1 MMKKIVIKS
10 VLLFGWALCVPALF
24 AQTGKDPRKDLVMP
38 ELFSPE
44 SAVNRSSMGIIRS
57 DIDGFMAVD
66 SFKGTEFTSNLFYLG
81 LEPQGATIGYG
92 QKLGVLYFGLAYGG
106 SLIQDLIS
114 RATNQDADDYVVN
127 IVSNGDDD
135 TPTVTQR
142 GEENML
148 NHSKNE
154 FNIFL
159 GLWRFGLK
167 IGFSQVLD
175 AEQPGLIGNSYN
187 GAFENSMVPSIELG
201 MSIPLGKE
209 KTMYLTPALLA
220 NVDIHQFISGS
231 AQSNSAGTNILLYEK
246 YQTNYIETKGGISL
260 AFTKK
265 LQDKEK
271 RDNGE
276 FEIGGSYS
284 LVKRMDK
291 FSLSFDN
298 GSTIRH
304 EINDYEHGWE
314 GVITT
319 TVDNLEQRIDPYLLF
334 STTTDE
340 AGKFKMGAKIKADI
354 SVNDKYYTPDNALA
368 IYGDTKSH
376 EEVTSVKPE
385 IDIGASFAFMPKRLA
400 VHAGFGLN
408 LWQFTM
414 SEDNMQVALPST
426 KFAVG
431 FTANLT
437 ANTTIDMLL
446 ITSGKF
452 DFLSND
458 PKNVD
463 KFTLFITRKK

>member
-10 VLLFGWALCVPALF
+10 VLLCGWALCVPALF

-44 SAVNRSSMGIIRS
+44 SAVNRASMGIISS
-57 DIDGFMAVD
+57 DIDNFMSVD
-66 SFKGTEFTSNLFYLG
+66 SFRDTEFTGNLFYLG
-81 LEPQGATIGYG
+81 LESEGATIGYG
-92 QKLGVLYFGLAYGG
+92 QKLGTLYFGLAYGG

-114 RATNQDADDYVVN
+114 RATNQNADDYVIN
-127 IVSNGDDD
+127 ITSNGADD

-142 GEENML
+142 GEKSVLSQSN
-148 NHSKNE
+148 NE
-154 FNIFL
+154 FNIFI

-167 IGFSQVLD
+167 IGFSQTLE
-175 AEQPGLIGNSYN
+175 ATQPDPVGTGYY
-187 GAFENSMVPSIELG
+187 GDFENSMVPSLELG
-201 MSIPLGKE
+201 MSIPLGQ
-209 KTMYLTPALLA
+209 TMRLTPALLA
-220 NVDIHQFISGS
+220 HLDIHQFISGS
-231 AQSNSAGTNILLYEK
+231 AKFDAAGTNMLLYEK
-246 YQTNYIETKGGISL
+246 YQTNYMETLGGFSL
-260 AFTKK
+260 AFTK
-265 LQDKEK
+265 LLS
-271 RDNGE
+271 NGK
-276 FEIGGSYS
+276 FEVGGSFS
-284 LVKRMDK
+284 LAKRMDS
-291 FSLSFDN
+291 FSFSFDS

-304 EINDYEHGWE
+304 EINDFEHGWS

-354 SVNDKYYTPDNALA
+354 SINDKYYTPDNALD

-376 EEVTSVKPE
+376 EKVTSIKPE

-414 SEDNMQVALPST
+414 SEDKTEVALPSS

-452 DFLSND
+452 DFQSDD
-458 PKNVD
+458 PANID